1 MIAYEYKGINQ
12 KDLSHFD
19 EREEKEDIIKKMIFQ
34 KDYLLSFTQSD
45 FLKVYQ
51 KIMNDF
57 FPDTESVNIYEEIL
71 LFF

>member
-1 MIAYEYKGINQ
+1 MIAYEYKDIDQ
-12 KDLSHFD
+12 KDLSHLD

-51 KIMNDF
+51 KIKNDF
-57 FPDTESVNIYEEIL
+57 FPDTENVNIYEEIL
-71 LFF
+71 LFR